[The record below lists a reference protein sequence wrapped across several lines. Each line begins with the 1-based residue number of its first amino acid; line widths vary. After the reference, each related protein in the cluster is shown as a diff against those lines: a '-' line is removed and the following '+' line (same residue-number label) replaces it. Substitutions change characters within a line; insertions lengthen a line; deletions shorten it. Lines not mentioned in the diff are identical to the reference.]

1 MIANALN
8 VHLTGD
14 TATYVAAAAA
24 LLGVVVGGLLNAGVT
39 VLLRRSEDK
48 RNARVAAL
56 LVTEDLMISMLPML
70 KLKEEQTWAPIRAA
84 RNFGSRAS
92 WEEHRGTLAHS
103 LSTPAFISL
112 SAAFEGLNHAAGA
125 AAERADDARL
135 TDAEGWSL
143 ASTFLAM
150 NRGMSYLTLLVDAP
164 PRWRPIRR
172 LVFKRAQQAHAD
184 GLLAKDVPYQEFM
197 RRHGRENGS

>member
-1 MIANALN
+1 MFATALD

-24 LLGVVVGGLLNAGVT
+24 LVGVVIGGLLNAGVT
-39 VLLRRSEDK
+39 VRLRRSNDK

-56 LVTEDLMISMLPML
+56 LVTEDLMISMPPML
-70 KLKEEQTWAPIRAA
+70 QLKEEQTWRPIRAA
-84 RNFGSRAS
+84 RHFASRGS

-103 LSTPAFISL
+103 ISTPAFISL
-112 SAAFEGLNHAAGA
+112 SGAFEGLAHAAGA
-125 AAERADDARL
+125 AAEHADGAPL

-143 ASTFLAM
+143 ASTFIAM

-164 PRWRPIRR
+164 PRWRPVRR
-172 LVFKRAQQAHAD
+172 FVFKRAQQSHVD
-184 GLLAKDVPYQEFM
+184 ELLAKDVPYQEFM
-197 RRHGRENGS
+197 RKHGRQKD